1 VTDTNECGDAIAA
14 ALRNLTDVGISLEEL
29 GFARQNREHLADVR
43 SNIEKQA
50 GRERE
55 ARDQT
60 DREDGDRKEEEDRA
74 GKEEEDMA
82 EKEEGNIARRLEDI
96 ENRKTSI
103 ERPSS
108 GDVEKGRENPIV
120 AKGPE
125 DQQEYPPTREVMMT
139 ILSLFLATF
148 SVSLVR

>member
-29 GFARQNREHLADVR
+29 GFARQNREHLADMR

-60 DREDGDRKEEEDRA
+60 DREDRT
-74 GKEEEDMA
+74 GKEEEDMT
-82 EKEEGNIARRLEDI
+82 EKGEENIARRLEDI

-108 GDVEKGRENPIV
+108 GDVEKGQENPTV

-125 DQQEYPPTREVMMT
+125 DQQEYPPMRKVMAI
-139 ILSLFLATF
+139 ILSLCLTTF
-148 SVSLVR
+148 FVSLVR

>member
-1 VTDTNECGDAIAA
+1 MTDTNECGDAIAA

-29 GFARQNREHLADVR
+29 GFARQNREHLADMR

-60 DREDGDRKEEEDRA
+60 DREDGDGIEEDRT
-74 GKEEEDMA
+74 GKEEEDMT
-82 EKEEGNIARRLEDI
+82 EKGEESIARRLEDI

-108 GDVEKGRENPIV
+108 GDVEKGQENPTV

-125 DQQEYPPTREVMMT
+125 DQQEYPPMRKVMAI
-139 ILSLFLATF
+139 ILSLCLTTF
-148 SVSLVR
+148 FVSLVR

>member
-60 DREDGDRKEEEDRA
+60 DREDGDRKEEDRA

-82 EKEEGNIARRLEDI
+82 EKEEGNIARRFEDI

-108 GDVEKGRENPIV
+108 GDVEKGRENPTV

-125 DQQEYPPTREVMMT
+125 DQQEYPPTREVMT
-139 ILSLFLATF
+139 IILSLCLVTF
-148 SVSLVR
+148 FVCLVR

>member
-1 VTDTNECGDAIAA
+1 MTDTNECGDAIAA

-60 DREDGDRKEEEDRA
+60 DREDGDRKEEDRA

-82 EKEEGNIARRLEDI
+82 EKEEGNIARRFEDI

-108 GDVEKGRENPIV
+108 GDVEKGRENPTV

-125 DQQEYPPTREVMMT
+125 DQQEYPPTREVMT
-139 ILSLFLATF
+139 IILSLCLVTF
-148 SVSLVR
+148 FVCLVR